1 MGKQTT
7 SYRVMSPCT
16 QKTSG
21 KIMEKSLRLHSE
33 VVFWCLLVFWG
44 ESLPALP
51 RPLQAC
57 PTLVGRNSIPAY
69 WADSIPTHRMVL
81 QSGLAIYFGDILVY
95 RACQLSAAWAGSDNH
110 QIGLRGGWL
119 FYDGEAAGRG
129 EDVFIRGYDVGAFG
143 KFFFY
148 NPIKER
154 RSNLYLGVELR
165 AGQRRFLHFDAFKRP
180 QYSYQSRTVSAM
192 LNLGWQK
199 QWGRCVLEVS
209 CPIGLER
216 LDVGFPARS
225 VSPGDGYVSFYPVA
239 MPVLSLGVRL

>member
-1 MGKQTT
+1 
-7 SYRVMSPCT
+7 
-16 QKTSG
+16 
-21 KIMEKSLRLHSE
+21 MEKSLRLHSE

-225 VSPGDGYVSFYPVA
+225 VSPGDGDVSFYPVA